1 MVIDSRN
8 NVGKNNLMMISS
20 VFLGQELKNLF
31 EIDKRYL
38 EMEILF
44 NKLIENIDIFTKLRI
59 IGMSERI

>member
-44 NKLIENIDIFTKLRI
+44 NKLIENIDTFTKLGI
-59 IGMSERI
+59 IGMSEKI